1 MNAKTTDC
9 SQLERGVIDP
19 ETADEVTRATMR
31 KVSRD
36 GKLTPQGQRLAKL
49 LDRVVPDEKVDE
61 WGWNLSRRERA
72 AIKRRAAEKR
82 AADETRR
89 RGAD

>member
-1 MNAKTTDC
+1 MIAAAKKTGC
-9 SQLERGVIDP
+9 FV
-19 ETADEVTRATMR
+19 ETASIPGTRYTMR

-49 LDRVVPDEKVDE
+49 LDRALPDEKVDE